1 MPFLC
6 LLSLFA
12 GYCYVLQLVAVLEDR
27 VVPRRRQ
34 IPERPILMLGRRSL
48 TLGRRLQMIRY
59 TLCMTCRPL
68 TCGNR
73 DLSDQE
79 IFEAFCSRDD
89 SRDGIEGPVT
99 SHCSQ
104 ESVDSKWPT
113 PKDAALPQPGS
124 LPTPQSSWQT
134 YTERATQ
141 HGPWVCRRHVPGP
154 PHEPLTLKPYVPE
167 IINTI
172 QASSKEVTATLIRQ

>member
-1 MPFLC
+1 MCNVHEFVLHCKLLYP
-6 LLSLFA
+6 LSLPFCPFISA
-12 GYCYVLQLVAVLEDR
+12 FSVPPVFVCRLLLCPAVGR
-27 VVPRRRQ
+27 GTGRPRGSATATHTRK
-34 IPERPILMLGRRSL
+34 PILMLGRWSL

-59 TLCMTCRPL
+59 TLYDVQAPYLR
-68 TCGNR
+68 NR
-73 DLSDQE
+73 DLSDQA

-99 SHCSQ
+99 SHYSQ

-124 LPTPQSSWQT
+124 LSTPQSSWQT

-141 HGPWVCRRHVPGP
+141 DDRGYVVVTCLGH
-154 PHEPLTLKPYVPE
+154 LTNL
-167 IINTI
+167 
-172 QASSKEVTATLIRQ
+172 